1 MSEPFDNLPDL
12 PKHLEGLL
20 VQIPPGRVAT
30 YGSLAEALG
39 SRSAARWVGHF
50 MLHHEHRAGCACHRV
65 VRAGG
70 QIGEYIA
77 GGPGAKA
84 KRLAAEGIR
93 VEQRSVDVARLQFGQ
108 FVSDRPLDRL
118 TRVQEELGSQVRLS
132 SRRRVPKLVGGVDV
146 SYRNP
151 GRGSAAYA
159 LVELPGGRLVWSTTV
174 RRRVA
179 FPYIT
184 GYLAFREL
192 PILLELVDEVR
203 RAGRLAELVL
213 VDGNGILHQRHAGVA
228 SHLGVAAS
236 LPTIGVTKKLLC
248 GEVELGGIEPHES
261 RPIVLGDR
269 VVGVAIR
276 ATEGSRRPI
285 FVSPGHR
292 TNLAFAERVVR
303 QLLLGRRLPEPLY
316 WADRLSREAARAP
329 KRRAVSKAPLN
340 RAR

>member
-1 MSEPFDNLPDL
+1 MSEPFGELPDL
-12 PKHLEGLL
+12 PWQLEGLL
-20 VQIPPGRVAT
+20 AQIPPGRVAT

-39 SRSAARWVGHF
+39 NRIAARWVGHF

-93 VEQRSVDVARLQFGQ
+93 VELGSVDLARLRFDQ
-108 FVSDRPLDRL
+108 FVSDRPLDGL
-118 TRVQEELGSQVRLS
+118 KRVQEELVSKVRLS

-151 GRGSAAYA
+151 DRGSAAYA
-159 LVELPGGRLVWSTTV
+159 LVEVAGGRLVWSTTV

-184 GYLAFREL
+184 SYLAFREL

-213 VDGNGILHQRHAGVA
+213 VDGNGILHQRHAGIA

-248 GEVELGGIEPHES
+248 GDVELGGIEPHES
-261 RPIVLGDR
+261 RPVVLDDR
-269 VVGVAIR
+269 VIGVAIR
-276 ATEGSRRPI
+276 ATRGSRRPI

-292 TNLAFAERVVR
+292 ANLAFAECVVR

-316 WADRLSREAARAP
+316 WADRLSREAARAGT
-329 KRRAVSKAPLN
+329 
-340 RAR
+340 